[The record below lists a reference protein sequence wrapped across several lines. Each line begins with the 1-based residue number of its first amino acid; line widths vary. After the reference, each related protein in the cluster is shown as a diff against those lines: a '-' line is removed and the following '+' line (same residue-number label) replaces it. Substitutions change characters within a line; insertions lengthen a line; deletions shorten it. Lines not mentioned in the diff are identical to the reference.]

1 MMEIHIQ
8 VSTEN
13 FFGSLISSRLDSVLL
28 RFLPKDG
35 NGIFFYDLQKYI
47 THTLYFGLNDAMNSL
62 VHVSK

>member
-13 FFGSLISSRLDSVLL
+13 FFGSLISTRLDSVLL

-35 NGIFFYDLQKYI
+35 NGNFY
-47 THTLYFGLNDAMNSL
+47 
-62 VHVSK
+62 